1 MAKKITKAEKEDI
14 KEIGKSASS
23 LIESL
28 LNKKPEGVIS
38 VTKEGKEWKVAV
50 EVLERK
56 AVPDTQD
63 ILGKYELRLDENENI
78 LGYKRIALRRRA
90 ELGEEE

>member
-1 MAKKITKAEKEDI
+1 MAEKITKKGDI
-14 KEIGKSASS
+14 KEIGKNASS

-28 LNKKPEGVIS
+28 LNKKPESVIG
-38 VTKEGKEWKVAV
+38 VTKEGNEWKAVV

-63 ILGKYELRLDENENI
+63 ILGKYELRLDENENL

>member
-1 MAKKITKAEKEDI
+1 MAEKITKKGDI
-14 KEIGKSASS
+14 KEIGKNAFS
-23 LIESL
+23 LVESL
-28 LNKKPEGVIS
+28 LNKKPESVIG

-63 ILGKYELRLDENENI
+63 ILGKYELRLDENEDL
-78 LGYKRIALRRRA
+78 LGYKRTALRRRA
-90 ELGEEE
+90 DMEEEE